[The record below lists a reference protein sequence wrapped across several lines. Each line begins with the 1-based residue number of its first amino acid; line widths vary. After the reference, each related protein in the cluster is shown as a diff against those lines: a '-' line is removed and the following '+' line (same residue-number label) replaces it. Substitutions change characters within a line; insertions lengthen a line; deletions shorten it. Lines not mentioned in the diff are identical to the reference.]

1 MSTTT
6 SISRRQTAFRLDK
19 ELLFYLRRRASRQN
33 KSLNAFVEDVLYR
46 EVQTDMEGWPVI
58 KNRIEPSEE
67 LRAMQ
72 VSRPFTAE
80 EMAED
85 DRLSYI
91 LSK

>member
-1 MSTTT
+1 MGSKGLGGLST
-6 SISRRQTAFRLDK
+6 SIGVLGCEHTDPITSFCH
-19 ELLFYLRRRASRQN
+19 

-46 EVQTDMEGWPVI
+46 EVQTDMEGWPVL

-80 EMAED
+80 EMAAD
-85 DRLSYI
+85 DRLAYI